1 MAKSGNSKTWLLVLI
16 LAAAAG
22 AGAYYWWHADAAP
35 APEFS
40 TTPITRGDITQSVT
54 ATGTLQ
60 PVTTVDVSS
69 QISGLVREVKVDYNS
84 VVKKGDL
91 LARIDPASYDSKLN
105 QARAQFTNTEA
116 NYRLVK
122 LNTERTRALR
132 EQKLV
137 SQQELDQAEALLSQA
152 EAQLKIQQATVDN
165 AKVDLDRCDI
175 FSPID
180 GIVLDRQTDVGK
192 TVAAS
197 LNAPT
202 LFTLAA
208 DLTKMQINAA
218 VSEADIG
225 SVSEGQPVNFT
236 VDAYPNRQFTGRV
249 AQIRNS
255 PVTEQNVVSYATIIN
270 VSNDDLKLKPGM
282 TANVSVIVARRANA
296 LRLPNSALRVRIP
309 ESLLPEPASDDK
321 NPSSSREQ
329 IRQVMID
336 AGLNPRSR
344 HIDPDALAR
353 LVQLAKDRGVTL
365 PDRIIHPD
373 TDTVV
378 ADHTVYKLAG
388 TPAAPKVMAVTV
400 KTGITDGIVTEIV
413 SGLSENDPV
422 ITNAYIPDAAVASGS
437 GASNPFGGARNR

>member
-1 MAKSGNSKTWLLVLI
+1 MAKSGNSRTWLLVLI

-22 AGAYYWWHADAAP
+22 AGGYYWWNAGASP
-35 APEFS
+35 PPEFS
-40 TTPITRGDITQSVT
+40 TTPITRGDIVQSVT

-91 LARIDPASYDSKLN
+91 LARIDPATYESKLN
-105 QARAQFTNTEA
+105 QAKAQFSNTQA

-122 LNTERTRALR
+122 LNTERTRTLR
-132 EQKLV
+132 AQKLV

-152 EAQLKIQQATVDN
+152 EAQLKIQQASVDN

-208 DLTKMQINAA
+208 DLTKMQIDTA

-225 SVSEGQPVNFT
+225 SVSDGQPVNFT

-249 AQIRNS
+249 SQIRNS
-255 PVTEQNVVSYATIIN
+255 PVTQQNVVTYATIID
-270 VSNDDLKLKPGM
+270 VSNDELKLKPGM
-282 TANVSVIVARRANA
+282 TANVSIIVARRENT

-309 ESLLPEPASDDK
+309 ESLLPESPAEDK
-321 NPSSSREQ
+321 NPAASREQ

-336 AGLNPRSR
+336 AGVNPRSR

-353 LVQLAKDRGVTL
+353 LVQLAKDRGITL

-373 TDTVV
+373 ADTGVV
-378 ADHTVYKLAG
+378 VHTVYKLAG
-388 TPAAPKVMAVTV
+388 TPESPKVVPVTV

-413 SGLSENDPV
+413 SGLSENAPV
-422 ITNAYIPDAAVASGS
+422 ITNAYVPDAAAAAGS
-437 GASNPFGGARNR
+437 SPANPFGGSRRR